1 MKKIIDKS
9 ITEKDF
15 NLQIISKKTKSTYN
29 RQKFLPGYTKEVHH
43 RNCRDVKA

>member
-15 NLQIISKKTKSTYN
+15 LQIISKKTKSTYN
-29 RQKFLPGYTKEVHH
+29 RQKFLPGCTKEVHH